1 MKVVTIYGSMRHG
14 STYHAAGLVLEAL
27 SRRGPVENQEIFL
40 PGDMDHFCNG
50 CFTCFF
56 KGEEK
61 CPHAKDVAPIVAA
74 LMEAD
79 LILLASPVYGLDVS
93 GQMKALL
100 DHLCFMWISHRP
112 DPRMFTKVGLSVVTT
127 AGAGKGHT
135 AKTLNNSLT
144 FWGLKRVFSFKTA
157 VSACEWNEIPPKK
170 LRKMTTK
177 ADALARRIT
186 WTLANIKRLP
196 SPILRT
202 VMFAAMKGMMKNNG
216 WNPRDRAHWQAQR
229 WIKGKNVES

>member
-1 MKVVTIYGSMRHG
+1 MKVVTIYGNMRHG

-27 SRRGPVENQEIFL
+27 SRRGPVENREFFL
-40 PGDMDHFCNG
+40 PRDMDHFCTG

-56 KGEEK
+56 KGEDK
-61 CPHAKDVAPIVAA
+61 CPHAKDVMPIVAA

-79 LILLASPVYGLDVS
+79 LILLASPVYGFDVS

-100 DHLCFMWISHRP
+100 DHLCYQWLSHRP

-127 AGAGKGHT
+127 AGAGKGHA

-144 FWGLKRVFSFKTA
+144 FWGAKRVFSFKTA
-157 VSACEWNEIPPKK
+157 VNACEWNGVPQKK
-170 LRKMTTK
+170 LAKMTAK
-177 ADALARRIT
+177 AEALARRIT
-186 WTLANIKRLP
+186 WTLAHIKRLP
-196 SPILRT
+196 PPLLRM

-216 WNPRDRAHWQAQR
+216 WNPLDREYWEKQG
-229 WIKGKNVES
+229 WIKGKLEA